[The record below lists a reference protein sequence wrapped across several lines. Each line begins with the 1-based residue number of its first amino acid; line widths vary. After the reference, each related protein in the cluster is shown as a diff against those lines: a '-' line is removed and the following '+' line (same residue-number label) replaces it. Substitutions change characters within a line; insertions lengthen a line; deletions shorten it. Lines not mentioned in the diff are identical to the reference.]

1 MSTSPAGALHCPA
14 CGAPAAPE
22 AARCEYC
29 RARLATVSC
38 PSCFSHL
45 FDGTAYCPHCG
56 AARSRSEHQSK
67 AAETRCPACRG
78 AMRWILVGAAD
89 LLECEG
95 CDGIWVEA
103 ATFERLCADRESQ
116 AAVLH
121 TNAGDRPAEIA
132 RAGPVRYRPCLRCG
146 KMMNRLN
153 FGRLSGAVVDVCRG
167 HGTFL
172 DHGEL
177 HQVVSFIQEGG
188 MDRARDAQREQLR
201 EEQRRLQNIQRD
213 RTSVTPASSS
223 LSWDGRA
230 LNEFLSGLFGR

>member
-1 MSTSPAGALHCPA
+1 
-14 CGAPAAPE
+14 
-22 AARCEYC
+22 
-29 RARLATVSC
+29 
-38 PSCFSHL
+38 
-45 FDGTAYCPHCG
+45 
-56 AARSRSEHQSK
+56 
-67 AAETRCPACRG
+67 
-78 AMRWILVGAAD
+78 MRWILVGAAD

-121 TNAGDRPAEIA
+121 TSAGDRPAEIA
-132 RAGPVRYRPCLRCG
+132 RSGPVRYRPCLRCG

-153 FGRLSGAVVDVCRG
+153 FGRISGAVVDVCRG

-177 HQVVSFIQEGG
+177 HQVVRFIQQGG
-188 MDRARDAQREQLR
+188 MDRARDAQREELR

-213 RTSVTPASSS
+213 RTRATPASSS
-223 LSWDGRA
+223 PSWDGRA
-230 LNEFLSGLFGR
+230 LNEFLSGLFGRG